1 MRKGA
6 GVEEKVLYREVVY
19 YRAWTYAALLAL
31 IALYL
36 VVGVPA
42 ARKGMK
48 GTAVIFAL
56 VAVALI
62 LLFVNFWR
70 LEFVIT
76 ERTVGFGFGLIKK
89 RFPRSSITSC
99 EPCELRF
106 SNYLGYGIRRGLD
119 GTTAY
124 NTRNG
129 PGVKLTIE
137 ERRRPYVVSV
147 CDPERVCRILTEGK
161 ETGDPGE
168 DY

>member
-1 MRKGA
+1 MPDDAGA
-6 GVEEKVLYREVVY
+6 EEKVLYREVVY

-31 IALYL
+31 IALY
-36 VVGVPA
+36 VVIGVPA
-42 ARKGMK
+42 AREGMK
-48 GTAVIFAL
+48 STAVIFAL

-62 LLFVNFWR
+62 LVFINFWR

-76 ERTVGFGFGLIKK
+76 EGTVGFRFGVIKK

-99 EPCELRF
+99 EPYELKF

-129 PGVKLTIE
+129 PGVKITIDG
-137 ERRRPYVVSV
+137 RSRPYVVSV
-147 CDPERVCRILTEGK
+147 NNPEQICRILSSGG
-161 ETGDPGE
+161 ETRDS
-168 DY
+168 